1 MFKIYYQILLLLKV
15 LKNGLQLQFWPRHSV
30 LRIFTTILHLQL
42 RPYLFA
48 IFNNIKRLIKS
59 QPYFKTIIVHQ
70 KSQLAN
76 TLFKDNLLSPGV
88 NTLLNPKWP
97 NLKLKITQ
105 AHFPISA
112 YFIFSFH
119 LFFIF
124 YKLSRALDGKTLLKK
139 GN

>member
-112 YFIFSFH
+112 YFI
-119 LFFIF
+119 L
-124 YKLSRALDGKTLLKK
+124 
-139 GN
+139 